1 MVLIIIYEL
10 WKSINQSINQSK
22 ILVTYFY
29 IYNLN
34 FKKQKGCKVLQSFS
48 KKENSVFL
56 EIKFRARMSEFL
68 NFGKNF
74 EKKKKLKFCQ
84 QLLKLPK

>member
-1 MVLIIIYEL
+1 MTIYGPNGFDHNL
-10 WKSINQSINQSK
+10 WIVEINQSINQSK

-68 NFGKNF
+68 NF
-74 EKKKKLKFCQ
+74 EKKKIEI
-84 QLLKLPK
+84 LPTIIKTP